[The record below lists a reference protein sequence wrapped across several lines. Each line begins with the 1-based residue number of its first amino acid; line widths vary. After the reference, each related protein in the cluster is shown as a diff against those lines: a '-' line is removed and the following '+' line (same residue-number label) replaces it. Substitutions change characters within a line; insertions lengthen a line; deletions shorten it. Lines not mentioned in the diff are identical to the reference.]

1 MMIRRNVLLILA
13 AATTGGVFGCSGQ
26 SPQTSATTEE
36 ATATATDA
44 LSRIGGCSS
53 VADACEG
60 DAGPPDAGGSCRQG
74 MCSCLEH
81 VGHDD
86 DGGRGDPAFDGG
98 VRGNSAVDAAIAAC
112 LDDLRTCAQSATDP
126 RTCAGDA
133 IACVKSAVGMSAD
146 AGPPSRQRPTLDG
159 GGRPFPSFDA
169 GSFPGR
175 PGSGFDGGSGFSG
188 KGSGGPNGGPGG
200 RDTDAGWP

>member
-1 MMIRRNVLLILA
+1 MMLRHSVFAILA
-13 AATTGGVFGCSGQ
+13 AATAGGVFGCSGE
-26 SPQTSATTEE
+26 SPQTSTSTEDP
-36 ATATATDA
+36 TATATDA

-53 VADACEG
+53 AADACED
-60 DAGPPDAGGSCRQG
+60 DAGLADAGGSCRQG

-86 DGGRGDPAFDGG
+86 DGGRGEPTFDGG
-98 VRGNSAVDAAIAAC
+98 VRGHSAVDAAIEAC
-112 LDDLRTCAQSATDP
+112 LDDLRTCAQSTTDP

-133 IACVKSAVGMSAD
+133 IACLKSAVGIPAD
-146 AGPPSRQRPTLDG
+146 ASPPSRPAFDG
-159 GGRPFPSFDA
+159 GLPFPSFDA

-175 PGSGFDGGSGFSG
+175 PGVGFDGGPGFPG
-188 KGSGGPNGGPGG
+188 KGGNGGIGG